1 MLYYNFTL
9 FILFILSL
17 FETSLK
23 KEKLFI
29 NILSLII
36 LIYLVIQVGFRWE
49 TGTDWNSYLNHFTNI
64 SLKNFTDATEGFYEV
79 GYNIFVLTC
88 KLISNNYSFFLV
100 IHSLLFYILIF
111 KSFKYFTPN
120 IFLCL
125 LLFYALNLGLLGSN
139 RQLLALAIGFYSL
152 RFLIKSWNFT
162 FLLFIIIASFFHMS
176 AILFLIYYFLKNK
189 ISLFKLLALFT
200 IAATIGF
207 LIMPKVFNLEF
218 SFLPAGYTLMKLLTY
233 LEKSETTTFV
243 YPIFGLLK
251 RTIIVSYFLIN
262 RSKFSK
268 YNPLFNIVL
277 NGYLIGI
284 LFFLLFSYTIPL
296 MISRGSI
303 YFNIMEPILLSY
315 IILLYKDMYI
325 KYLIII
331 LLTIFSIL
339 LLSQSISPY
348 KDLFD
353 PYKGLFIN
361 NSYNRVLY

>member
-9 FILFILSL
+9 FILFILIL
-17 FETSLK
+17 FETNLK

-29 NILSLII
+29 NILTILF

-49 TGTDWNSYLNHFTNI
+49 TGTDWNSYLNHYINI
-64 SLKNFTDATEGFYEV
+64 NLENFTDATEGFYEV
-79 GYNIFVLTC
+79 GYNIFVLSC
-88 KLISNNYSFFLV
+88 KLISNSYTFFLV
-100 IHSLLFYILIF
+100 VHSIVFYILIF

-125 LLFYALNLGLLGSN
+125 ILYYALNLGLIGSN

-152 RFLIKSWNFT
+152 RFLLKSRNIS
-162 FLLFIIIASFFHMS
+162 FLLLIIIASFFHIS

-189 ISLFKLLALFT
+189 ISFFKLLALFT
-200 IAATIGF
+200 TAALIGF

-218 SFLPAGYTLMKLLTY
+218 SFLPSGYTLMKLLTY

-251 RTIIVSYFLIN
+251 RTIIVTYFLIN
-262 RSKFSK
+262 RSKFSEK
-268 YNPLFNIVL
+268 ISFFNIVL
-277 NGYLIGI
+277 NGYLIGFI
-284 LFFLLFSYTIPL
+284 LFLLFSYTIPL

-315 IILLYKDMYI
+315 IIILYKDLYF

-331 LLTIFSIL
+331 LLTIFSFL

-353 PYKGLFIN
+353 PYKGLFFN
-361 NSYNRVLY
+361 KGYNRVLY